1 MSIWKLSRKR
11 QIEYSARRPT
21 ETDLYRL
28 VFNYREVFE
37 RSWESLFQHDYGAL
51 RHEVLGALDK
61 YLNCGILLHGA
72 ARAVCPRCNH
82 SILVAY
88 SCKRRCL
95 CPSCDAKR
103 SLVFAE
109 NLVSNVLLPYPQRHL
124 VFAIP
129 KRLRCYF
136 KFDRS
141 VLSHL
146 YAAAWEAWREYVREV
161 TQSNAS
167 TTGMV
172 AALHTAGDLLSWHPH
187 SHNIALSG
195 AIDEAGTFHELPDIL
210 DTDRIC
216 QLFREKVF
224 AALVKEGFLDE
235 ETVSSMKTWEHSGF
249 SVFASD
255 PIASDDKER
264 LLFLA
269 RYLKRCPV
277 SCERMLIDE
286 SLPDEPKVLYSSYKD
301 GAAVSTRE
309 FSPLQFLAEI
319 SQHVPDM
326 WEQTTRFFG
335 MYSARTRGATAA
347 AAKRKLSTSNNEP
360 SPITNEPAQKPSI
373 SWAQAMKRVFN
384 VDPLLCPRCGENMK
398 IKAFITNS
406 KEIERICGTLGLI
419 PWRAP
424 PAMAKISLAA

>member
-1 MSIWKLSRKR
+1 VSRWKLART
-11 QIEYSARRPT
+11 QQVEYAARRPT
-21 ETDLYRL
+21 ETDLYRV

-37 RSWESLFQHDYGAL
+37 RSWETLFQHDYGAL
-51 RHEVLGALDK
+51 RHEVLDALDK
-61 YLNCGILLHGA
+61 YLDCGILLHGS

-82 SILVAY
+82 SILVAF

-136 KFDRS
+136 KFNRKL
-141 VLSHL
+141 LSRL
-146 YAAAWEAWREYVREV
+146 YSAAWGAWNEYVREE
-161 TQSNAS
+161 TIPE
-167 TTGMV
+167 TRTGMI
-172 AALHTAGDLLSWHPH
+172 AALHTAGDLLAWHPH
-187 SHNIALSG
+187 AHTIALSG
-195 AIDEAGTFHELPDIL
+195 AIDEYGTFHELPYTI

-216 QLFREKVF
+216 ALFREKVF
-224 AALVKEGFLDE
+224 DALVKENLLDN
-235 ETVSSMKTWEHSGF
+235 ETVDSMKTWEHSGF

-255 PIASDDKER
+255 PIPFEDKER

-277 SCERMLIDE
+277 SCERMIIDE
-286 SLPDEPKVLYSSYKD
+286 AIPDEPKILYSSYKD
-301 GAAVSTRE
+301 GALVSTRE
-309 FSPLQFLAEI
+309 FPPLQFLAEI
-319 SQHVPDM
+319 SQHIPDM

-335 MYSARTRGATAA
+335 VYSARTRGASA
-347 AAKRKLSTSNNEP
+347 AAKKKELSAGADKTCPNNEP
-360 SPITNEPAQKPSI
+360 SPRKPSI
-373 SWAQAMKRVFN
+373 AWAKAMKQVFN
-384 VDPLLCPRCGENMK
+384 VDPLLCSRCGETMK
-398 IKAFITNS
+398 FKSFIRDS
-406 KEIERICGTLGLI
+406 KEIERICKNLGLV